1 MKKEI
6 KITKWTD
13 IGCSYHIMESELGP
27 HGKEYTTYRR
37 NNNEDYL
44 VKRTFKIEEE
54 EEIISKWSPKN
65 PKYAA
70 PRLFCDINVDLSYVS
85 VILFI

>member
-13 IGCSYHIMESELGP
+13 IGCSYHIMETELGP

-37 NNNEDYL
+37 NNNEDWQVL
-44 VKRTFKIEEE
+44 MNTQFVQLGRRSEKELETLFQNNKSKI
-54 EEIISKWSPKN
+54 
-65 PKYAA
+65 
-70 PRLFCDINVDLSYVS
+70 
-85 VILFI
+85 

>member
-37 NNNEDYL
+37 NNNEDWQVL
-44 VKRTFKIEEE
+44 MNTQFVQLGRRSEKELETLFQNNKSKI
-54 EEIISKWSPKN
+54 
-65 PKYAA
+65 
-70 PRLFCDINVDLSYVS
+70 
-85 VILFI
+85 

>member
-13 IGCSYHIMESELGP
+13 IGCSYHIMETELGP

-37 NNNEDYL
+37 NNNEDWQVL
-44 VKRTFKIEEE
+44 MNTQFVQIGRRSEKELETLFQNNKSKI
-54 EEIISKWSPKN
+54 
-65 PKYAA
+65 
-70 PRLFCDINVDLSYVS
+70 
-85 VILFI
+85 

>member
-13 IGCSYHIMESELGP
+13 IGCSYHIMETKLGP

-37 NNNEDYL
+37 NNNEDWQVL
-44 VKRTFKIEEE
+44 MNTQFVQLGRRSEKELEPLFQNNKSKI
-54 EEIISKWSPKN
+54 
-65 PKYAA
+65 
-70 PRLFCDINVDLSYVS
+70 
-85 VILFI
+85 

>member
-1 MKKEI
+1 MSKI

-37 NNNEDYL
+37 NNNEDWQVL
-44 VKRTFKIEEE
+44 MNTQFVQLGRRSEKELETLFQNNKSKI
-54 EEIISKWSPKN
+54 
-65 PKYAA
+65 
-70 PRLFCDINVDLSYVS
+70 
-85 VILFI
+85 